1 MKPFSGSLLRLGQFS
16 AALRAWLAWRSARPA
31 PLPFLP
37 ACLLVSACALQ
48 TWTTPQPYFST
59 KQPADAWAR
68 VVAATEK
75 HCGGVITTNEE
86 SGIAVAP
93 WIAWNTGEGLYLTQ
107 CLVTLLRGD
116 EHVRDVRVTFAA
128 RKCPLSSMDNLE
140 ALARTCEVA
149 ETIPDQVKNGLE
161 ITGQRMEADVKR

>member
-1 MKPFSGSLLRLGQFS
+1 MRMLFSLSVLLSG
-16 AALRAWLAWRSARPA
+16 
-31 PLPFLP
+31 
-37 ACLLVSACALQ
+37 CALQ

-75 HCGGVITTNEE
+75 HCGGVVTTNEE
-86 SGIAVAP
+86 SGIVIGR
-93 WIAWNTGEGLYLTQ
+93 WIAWNTGEGLVLTQ

-128 RKCPLSSMDNLE
+128 RQCPLSSMDDLE
-140 ALARTCEVA
+140 ALAKTCEVA
-149 ETIPDQVKNGLE
+149 ELVPDQVKNGLE
-161 ITGQRMEADVKR
+161 ITAQRMEADIKR